1 VVNSLVFVF
10 RGLGLSY
17 QEVGVALLGKKN
29 ENYLPL
35 RNFAL
40 ILGVSVIA
48 TLSLI
53 AFTPLSAVWYLRVA
67 GLSQELIKF
76 AILPT
81 QILAI
86 LPGLTVLL
94 SFQRS
99 LLVNNK
105 KTAHITVAT
114 AIEVF
119 TIMLLLFLATRRFA
133 MIGII
138 AAALA
143 LLTGRLLANGYLFIP
158 YFAVLKSQK

>member
-1 VVNSLVFVF
+1 V
-10 RGLGLSY
+10 
-17 QEVGVALLGKKN
+17 
-29 ENYLPL
+29 
-35 RNFAL
+35 
-40 ILGVSVIA
+40 
-48 TLSLI
+48 SLI

-67 GLSQELIKF
+67 GLSQELVKF